1 MDIGNAMVRVRVIRS
16 EEEDTERIM
25 ALRKTLS
32 EKRLPTA
39 RPRGSWVCWLREKW
53 RGRH

>member
-1 MDIGNAMVRVRVIRS
+1 MDIGKAMVRLRVFRS
-16 EEEDTERIM
+16 EEEDAERIM
-25 ALRKTLS
+25 ALRKMLL

-39 RPRGSWVCWLREKW
+39 RPRPSLVFLLREKW